1 MIILLEKCKRK
12 IKKWYYK
19 RLFIKWT
26 GCDPKNLT
34 VLGKIQLQ
42 IPRGTCE
49 KPSVIVG
56 DNVTLYEGV
65 CLWGDGQIEIG
76 NNTTLFRDVTVY
88 AGKNGGV
95 FIGDDVMVA
104 GFCYITDSNHGMKLR
119 KGLLR
124 EQEPVA
130 KPIVIE
136 NNVWLGQGVTV
147 LGGGHIHSGA
157 VVGAQ
162 SLVNGEIAENTVAVG
177 TPAKVLRNRE

>member
-12 IKKWYYK
+12 IEKWYYK
-19 RLFIKWT
+19 RLLIKWT
-26 GCDPKNLT
+26 GCTPKNLT

-42 IPRGTCE
+42 IPRGTRRT
-49 KPSVIVG
+49 PSVSIG
-56 DNVTLYEGV
+56 DNVTLYDGV
-65 CLWGDGQIEIG
+65 CLWGDGQIKIG

-95 FIGDDVMVA
+95 SIGDDVMVA
-104 GFCYITDSNHGMKLR
+104 GFCYITDSNHGMKLG

-124 EQEPVA
+124 EQAPAA
-130 KPIVIE
+130 KPIIIE

-162 SLVNGEIAENTVAVG
+162 SLVNGEVEENTIVAG
-177 TPAKVLRNRE
+177 TPAKVLRKRQ